1 MRNKA
6 TLIYPNRLIPFLSF
20 IGIFT
25 FCLPA
30 NAQES
35 QPGGGRFS
43 GSLEANA
50 NFFMKDAK
58 IGAANTPQYEHQLF
72 GADSWLNLNYSNW
85 GFDFGLRFDLFNN
98 SNLPNPVDSYT
109 DEGIGR
115 WYISKKIEKL
125 DITAGYI
132 YDQIGSGIIYR
143 AYEERPLFIDN
154 ALLGVRLGYELTP
167 DWKIKVFTGRQKNRF
182 ETYKST
188 LRGASLEG
196 FVSGGDTS
204 NWSLAPGIGVVSR
217 TQSDEAVGQLL
228 STVATYTPQDTVSVK
243 YNAYAFTAFNTLT
256 VGNFSWYLE
265 GAYKTPEVFF
275 DPFAEKLNRN
285 GEITLG
291 KFVREPGTVLYSS
304 MSYAAHGLGLVL
316 EGKRTENF
324 TFRADPFV
332 SLNRGMINFLPPM
345 TRQNTYRLTTRYNAA
360 TQELGELA
368 VQADIRYA
376 IKRKLSFNVNFS
388 NITTLD
394 DELLYRE
401 VYTEVQY
408 KHKNKWQ
415 LLGGVQ
421 LQRYNQDIYE
431 DKPGVP
437 LVETLTP
444 YFELLYKIDRKKAI
458 RFEGQYMAV
467 GDDPKA
473 NYKQD
478 YGDWLFG
485 LAEFTIAP
493 HWTFTASD
501 MFNITPGKNS
511 PVDDSG
517 HKESIHYPRLDIFY
531 THKSNRFSLSYVKQV
546 EGVVCSGGICRL
558 EPAFS
563 GVKMTV
569 NSSF

>member
-1 MRNKA
+1 MNK
-6 TLIYPNRLIPFLSF
+6 TTFICPNSLIPLLSF
-20 IGIFT
+20 IGIFA
-25 FCLPA
+25 FCQPA
-30 NAQES
+30 AAQDAPAPS
-35 QPGGGRFS
+35 GGHIS
-43 GSLEANA
+43 GSLQANG
-50 NFFMKDAK
+50 NFFIKDAR
-58 IGAANTPQYEHQLF
+58 IGAANTPQYEHQLA
-72 GADSWLNLNYSNW
+72 GADAWLNLNYSNW

-115 WYISKKIEKL
+115 WFISKKIEKL
-125 DITAGYI
+125 DLTAGYI
-132 YDQIGSGIIYR
+132 YDQIGSGIIFR

-154 ALLGVRLGYELTP
+154 ALLGIRLGYELTP
-167 DWKIKVFTGRQKNRF
+167 DWKVKVFTGRQKNRF
-182 ETYKST
+182 ETYHSVV
-188 LRGASLEG
+188 RGASLEG
-196 FVSGGDTS
+196 FISGGDTS
-204 NWSLAPGIGVVSR
+204 NWSLAPGIGIVSR
-217 TQSDEAVGQLL
+217 THSDEAVTQLL
-228 STVATYTPQDTVSVK
+228 STIATYTPQDTVSVK
-243 YNAYAFTAFNTLT
+243 YNAYAFSVFNTLT
-256 VGNFSWYLE
+256 AGNFSWYIE

-275 DPFAEKLNRN
+275 DPFVEKLNRN

-291 KFVREPGTVLYSS
+291 KFVNEPGTVLYTS
-304 MSYAAHGLGLVL
+304 MSYAGGGFGVVL

-324 TFRADPFV
+324 TFRTDPFV
-332 SLNRGMINFLPPM
+332 SLNRGMINFLPPV

-368 VQADIRYA
+368 LQADIRYA
-376 IKRKLSFNVNFS
+376 PNRKWTFNVNFS
-388 NITTLD
+388 NITTLE

-401 VYTEVQY
+401 IYTEAQY
-408 KHKNKWQ
+408 KSKNKWSVT
-415 LLGGVQ
+415 GGLQ
-421 LQRYNQDIYE
+421 MQRYNQDIYE
-431 DKPGVP
+431 DKPGAP

-444 YFELLYKIDRKKAI
+444 YVDFLYKFDRKKAL
-458 RFEGQYMAV
+458 RLEAQYMAV
-467 GDDPKA
+467 GDDLKA
-473 NYKQD
+473 KSKQD

-493 HWTFTASD
+493 HWSFTVSD
-501 MFNITPGKNS
+501 MFNISPGKNS

-517 HKESIHYPRLDIFY
+517 AKASIHYPRVDVYY

>member
-1 MRNKA
+1 MNKT
-6 TLIYPNRLIPFLSF
+6 TLICPNNLIPLLSF
-20 IGIFT
+20 IGIIT
-25 FCLPA
+25 FFQPA
-30 NAQES
+30 GAQDTPNQS
-35 QPGGGRFS
+35 GGRIS
-43 GSLEANA
+43 GSLQANG
-50 NFFMKDAK
+50 NFFIRDAR
-58 IGAANTPQYEHQLF
+58 IGAANTPQYEHQLA

-115 WYISKKIEKL
+115 WYIAKKIEKL

-154 ALLGVRLGYELTP
+154 ALFGIRLGYELTP
-167 DWKIKVFTGRQKNRF
+167 DWKVKVFTGRQKNRF
-182 ETYKST
+182 ETYQSVV
-188 LRGASLEG
+188 RGAALEG
-196 FVSGGDTS
+196 FIAGGDTS
-204 NWSLAPGIGVVSR
+204 NWSLAPGIGIVSR
-217 TQSDEAVGQLL
+217 TQSDEAVTQLL
-228 STVATYTPQDTVSVK
+228 STIATYTPQDTVSVR
-243 YNAYAFTAFNTLT
+243 YNAYAFSAFNTLT
-256 VGNFSWYLE
+256 AGNFTWYVE

-275 DPFAEKLNRN
+275 NPFLEKLNRN

-291 KFVREPGTVLYSS
+291 KFVREPGTVLYTSV
-304 MSYAAHGLGLVL
+304 SYAGGGLGVVV

-332 SLNRGMINFLPPM
+332 SLNRGMINFLPPA

-368 VQADIRYA
+368 LQADIRYA
-376 IKRKLSFNVNFS
+376 LNRKWTFNVNFS
-388 NITTLD
+388 NITTLG

-401 VYTEVQY
+401 IYTEVQY
-408 KHKNKWQ
+408 KSKNKWSVT
-415 LLGGVQ
+415 GGLQ
-421 LQRYNQDIYE
+421 IQRYNQDIYE
-431 DKPGVP
+431 DKPGAP

-444 YFELLYKIDRKKAI
+444 YVDFLYKLDRKKALRI
-458 RFEGQYMAV
+458 EAQYMAV
-467 GDDPKA
+467 GDDLKA
-473 NYKQD
+473 GSKQD

-485 LAEFTIAP
+485 LAEFTVAP
-493 HWTFTASD
+493 HWSFTVSD
-501 MFNITPGKNS
+501 MYNINPGKNS
-511 PVDDSG
+511 PADDSG
-517 HKESIHYPRLDIFY
+517 AKESIHYPRVDVFY